1 MPAAPQFIQA
11 LYRTKFNPQS
21 NNAFTECAICMV
33 DFTETDDIIPLP
45 CDEKHYF
52 HQDCI
57 KQWLEQNNNCP
68 LCKKEIT
75 KEAIEE

>member
-1 MPAAPQFIQA
+1 M
-11 LYRTKFNPQS
+11 L
-21 NNAFTECAICMV
+21 
-33 DFTETDDIIPLP
+33 DFQESDEIVPLP

-57 KQWLEQNNNCP
+57 KAWLEKNNTCP

-75 KEAIEE
+75 KEAIKEQKRRRR